1 MNTVALAGTFDTK
14 GKEFLYVKKLLEALG
29 MRTLTIHTGVFES
42 EFEPDVTNESVAKA
56 AGYDLRA
63 IVEKRDRSLATKVMA
78 DGMEKLIPE
87 LYREGKFDGI
97 LSFGGSGGTALV
109 TAAMRALPLGVPKIM
124 VSTMAS
130 GNVSAYVGTSDLIM
144 MPSIVDIAGINKI
157 SEMVFTN
164 AAMAMYGMLHGKEML
179 PAEEEAEKPLVAAN
193 MFGVT
198 TPCVT
203 RAKDKLEKNGYEVVV
218 FHATGTGGKT
228 MEKLIRNGFFKGVLD
243 LTTTEWCDEIVGGIL
258 AAADCGIPQVVSTGA
273 MDMVNF
279 GQPDTIPEKFRGRN
293 FYRHNPDVTLMRT
306 NAEENK
312 ELGNRLAEK
321 LNRASGKTV
330 LCIPLKGVSEI
341 DAEGKAFYGPCE
353 DQILF
358 KTLEEKVDSSVV
370 EIKKLNYNINDPQF
384 ADYAVDRLMEMMQ
397 TS

>member
-63 IVEKRDRSLATKVMA
+63 IVEKRDRSLATKVLA

-130 GNVSAYVGTSDLIM
+130 GNVSAYVGTSDIIM

-179 PAEEEAEKPLVAAN
+179 P
-193 MFGVT
+193 
-198 TPCVT
+198 
-203 RAKDKLEKNGYEVVV
+203 
-218 FHATGTGGKT
+218 
-228 MEKLIRNGFFKGVLD
+228 
-243 LTTTEWCDEIVGGIL
+243 
-258 AAADCGIPQVVSTGA
+258 
-273 MDMVNF
+273 
-279 GQPDTIPEKFRGRN
+279 GR
-293 FYRHNPDVTLMRT
+293 R
-306 NAEENK
+306 
-312 ELGNRLAEK
+312 
-321 LNRASGKTV
+321 
-330 LCIPLKGVSEI
+330 
-341 DAEGKAFYGPCE
+341 
-353 DQILF
+353 
-358 KTLEEKVDSSVV
+358 
-370 EIKKLNYNINDPQF
+370 
-384 ADYAVDRLMEMMQ
+384 
-397 TS
+397 

>member
-179 PAEEEAEKPLVAAN
+179 PAEEEAEKPLVAAT

-228 MEKLIRNGFFKGVLD
+228 MEKLIRNGSYAGL
-243 LTTTEWCDEIVGGIL
+243 WCSCHGI
-258 AAADCGIPQVVSTGA
+258 
-273 MDMVNF
+273 
-279 GQPDTIPEKFRGRN
+279 K
-293 FYRHNPDVTLMRT
+293 
-306 NAEENK
+306 
-312 ELGNRLAEK
+312 
-321 LNRASGKTV
+321 
-330 LCIPLKGVSEI
+330 
-341 DAEGKAFYGPCE
+341 
-353 DQILF
+353 
-358 KTLEEKVDSSVV
+358 
-370 EIKKLNYNINDPQF
+370 
-384 ADYAVDRLMEMMQ
+384 
-397 TS
+397 